1 MSTCP
6 STGPVRAPRRSRRRA
21 RSARR
26 WASRSCTA
34 LFTTL
39 RSGTESR
46 LSEEIAAD
54 PSVAGLVD
62 GVSGSAGALISEL
75 AENPATAAIA
85 EAARE
90 ALTQGVSVAA
100 WLGVVA
106 LVVGLLTTIPLG
118 RRDASTTDTPTEPE
132 AEPLEQG

>member
-1 MSTCP
+1 PVDRSGQGSSTQ
-6 STGPVRAPRRSRRRA
+6 STA
-21 RSARR
+21 RQVGSALGI
-26 WASRSCTA
+26 AILGTA

-106 LVVGLLTTIPLG
+106 LLTTIPRG